1 MGGFLMHG
9 QVELIEYE
17 DGSYDEYTY
26 AVKSIRRFDKDGNLK
41 EKMYIVCSEKIK
53 KQKKSAVNH
62 EKYKQRQKL
71 V

>member
-1 MGGFLMHG
+1 MHG

-41 EKMYIVCSEKIK
+41 EKMYYSGNI
-53 KQKKSAVNH
+53 
-62 EKYKQRQKL
+62 
-71 V
+71 